1 MIFEMKNIVK
11 MYGSLCANDDVS
23 LHLKRG
29 EILAIV
35 GENGAGKSTIMK
47 ILYGL

>member
-11 MYGSLCANDDVS
+11 MYDNVVANDDVS
-23 LHLKRG
+23 LHLNRG

-47 ILYGL
+47 ILY